1 MRLIISCVSLGSD
14 ALLSSVGLEATEE
27 AMRAAMS
34 EDRGAK
40 WYVMSG
46 CKLELSL
53 LSCGE
58 GGESER

>member
-1 MRLIISCVSLGSD
+1 MLPSLFEVEGYG
-14 ALLSSVGLEATEE
+14 VGLEATEE
-27 AMRAAMS
+27 AIRAAMS
-34 EDRGAK
+34 EERGAK

>member
-1 MRLIISCVSLGSD
+1 MRLGTSEVVPESG

-27 AMRAAMS
+27 AMRAAMI
-34 EDRGAK
+34 EERGAK

-53 LSCGE
+53 LSF
-58 GGESER
+58 GGESGR